1 MHFYPVLANILRCTN
16 CVPITSV
23 SFGKYTSINA
33 KTSGLAVLV
42 QVWQFW
48 HLYQPYIC
56 TYYLQKC
63 SYTKIILLS

>member
-48 HLYQPYIC
+48 HLYQPPWNILTDRNLTK
-56 TYYLQKC
+56 TYMK
-63 SYTKIILLS
+63 